1 MSIDLVMP
9 KLGLTMT
16 EGTIQE
22 WIQKPGEPF
31 KKGAVLLVV
40 ETEKIA
46 NEVEATSDGVIDSIL
61 VQAGDTVACGQ
72 TIAKWSSN
80 GGRLSHRTQTHTSEA
95 NQHQAA
101 APSAKHEIPPPPGRQ
116 GATLEDRPPPPS
128 AGTSSSRPEIPPPP
142 LASDQRVVSTPYAR
156 KLARELGVDLST
168 VSGTGP
174 RGRIK
179 GPDVENA
186 LRTNGSQAGA
196 SHKGSYVSTS
206 LPPPS
211 FKAPHSGVQELAGT
225 TNTNTNTNTSRRPA
239 TRFEKTAAER
249 LTAAKQVPHFYLASE
264 VEISALETLRKQLN
278 GLERKPK
285 VSVTHLLLAALA
297 RTLHDH
303 PRANEVY
310 EAGELVRFGSID
322 IALAV
327 STERGLLA
335 PLVRDLGN
343 ARIHDIADKTREI
356 VERAR
361 DGKLRQEDFGGGA
374 TSLSNA
380 GMHDVTYMTS
390 IITPGHSS
398 IFGIGSVR
406 EVFRPSA
413 KGEPVLKRELG
424 IVMSCD
430 HRVHDGVG
438 GLAILN
444 RLKFYLENPLQIVI

>member
-22 WIQKPGEPF
+22 WMRKPGEPF
-31 KKGAVLLVV
+31 RKGAVLLVV

-46 NEVEATSDGVIDSIL
+46 NEVEATADGVLDAIL

-72 TIAKWSSN
+72 PIAKWSTE
-80 GGRLSHRTQTHTSEA
+80 GG
-95 NQHQAA
+95 AA
-101 APSAKHEIPPPPGRQ
+101 SAPRAEPRGP
-116 GATLEDRPPPPS
+116 TFEDRPPPPRATATLENPPPPLRAETGS
-128 AGTSSSRPEIPPPP
+128 ARPEIPPPP
-142 LASDQRVVSTPYAR
+142 PVHDSRVVSTPYAR
-156 KLARELGVDLST
+156 KLARQHGIDLST
-168 VSGTGP
+168 VAGTGP
-174 RGRIK
+174 RGRVK
-179 GPDVENA
+179 GPDVERSA
-186 LRTNGSQAGA
+186 QSAKF
-196 SHKGSYVSTS
+196 SVSTS

-211 FKAPHSGVQELAGT
+211 AGGAQSGLHERVSSQSAT
-225 TNTNTNTNTSRRPA
+225 RRPA
-239 TRFEKTAAER
+239 TAFERTTAER

-264 VEISALETLRKQLN
+264 VEISALEALRTQLN
-278 GLERKPK
+278 RLENKPK
-285 VSVTHLLLAALA
+285 VSVTHLVLAALA
-297 RTLHDH
+297 RTLVDE

-310 EAGELVRFGSID
+310 ESREIIRFGTID
-322 IALAV
+322 IAVAV

-335 PLVRDLGN
+335 PMVRDLGN
-343 ARIHDIADKTREI
+343 ARIHDVADKTREL

-361 DGKLRQEDFGGGA
+361 ANKLRSEDFGGGA

-406 EVFRPSA
+406 EVFRPGP
-413 KGEPVLKRELG
+413 KGEPLLKRELG
-424 IVMSCD
+424 VVMSCD

-438 GLAILN
+438 ALAILN
-444 RLKFYLENPLQIVI
+444 RFKFYLENPLQIVI

>member
-46 NEVEATSDGVIDSIL
+46 NEVEATSDGVIESIL
-61 VQAGDTVACGQ
+61 VQAGDTVPCGQ
-72 TIAKWSSN
+72 AIATWSCN
-80 GGRLSHRTQTHTSEA
+80 GAGRVETVVA
-95 NQHQAA
+95 N
-101 APSAKHEIPPPPGRQ
+101 PSAKHEIPPPPARQ

-142 LASDQRVVSTPYAR
+142 FTSDRRVLSTPYAR
-156 KLARELGVDLST
+156 KLARRLGVDLST

-186 LRTNGSQAGA
+186 LRASGSQAGA

-211 FKAPHSGVQELAGT
+211 LKAPQSGVQELAGT
-225 TNTNTNTNTSRRPA
+225 NAPTSVATRRPA
-239 TRFEKTAAER
+239 TRFEKTTAER

-264 VEISALETLRKQLN
+264 VEIGALESLRKQLN
-278 GLERKPK
+278 ALDGKAK

-297 RTLHDH
+297 RTLSDH
-303 PRANEVY
+303 PRANEIY
-310 EAGELVRFGSID
+310 DCGELVRFGSID
-322 IALAV
+322 IAVAIN
-327 STERGLLA
+327 TERGLLA
-335 PLVRDLGN
+335 PIVRDLGN
-343 ARIHDIADKTREI
+343 ARIHDIADKVREL

-361 DGKLRQEDFGGGA
+361 SGKLRQDDFGGGA

-406 EVFRPSA
+406 EVFRPGA